1 MATSGAK
8 CITSGWGG
16 EGYIEVQLQGI
27 NGTRC
32 YMVDWSHFN
41 P

>member
-8 CITSGWGG
+8 CITWGG
-16 EGYIEVQLQGI
+16 GYIEVQLQGI
-27 NGTRC
+27 NGTMC
-32 YMVDWSHFN
+32 HMVDWSHFN